1 MSDLVARTG
10 RHQQRYEDGYRLL
23 AGCIPFKYRNIGQN
37 CGEASEKKV
46 EVLMINSTS
55 GPGLL
60 FPKGGWET
68 DETAEAAAIRE
79 AMEEAGVR
87 GDLVHFLGYYA
98 FKSKTVQ
105 EECSPE
111 GLCKAAMYAL
121 HVNEVLESWPE
132 KNLRER
138 SWLTIPEA
146 IESCRHVWM
155 RDALEKGFL
164 EWHRDGMVYTIPR
177 KEYC

>member
-1 MSDLVARTG
+1 MW
-10 RHQQRYEDGYRLL
+10 
-23 AGCIPFKYRNIGQN
+23 
-37 CGEASEKKV
+37 
-46 EVLMINSTS
+46 
-55 GPGLL
+55 L
-60 FPKGGWET
+60 FF
-68 DETAEAAAIRE
+68 
-79 AMEEAGVR
+79 VQ
-87 GDLVHFLGYYA
+87 HFLGYYA

-132 KNLRER
+132 KSLRER

-164 EWHRDGMVYTIPR
+164 KWYDDGMV
-177 KEYC
+177 